1 MNDDDPHSGC
11 DAVDS
16 TDNSNE
22 QRRYIFGPISSRRLG
37 RSLGVNTIPLKT
49 CNFSCT
55 YCQLGETDHWIDER
69 HDFFPPEDIVAEIS
83 EAIQVHREEVDFLTF
98 AGEGE
103 PTLCLSLGRLI
114 RQAKR
119 LSHIPVAVITNGS
132 LLWRE
137 DVRNDLYPAD
147 LVMPSL
153 DAANPDVFRRL
164 NRPGRDVPIELI
176 IKGVQDF
183 GASFEGRYWIEVML
197 VDGVN
202 DGDEELKELAG
213 VLATAQPDRIVLNLP
228 TRPPA
233 DGAVHLPGAD
243 RLRYARELFEPI
255 AEVDYPMPMESQL
268 QTELTQDDLLQALRS
283 HPLRVDQL
291 EMINEDVEA
300 LIHRLEQDGRVER
313 ITRDGVSHLIIPRNS
328 TPERNR

>member
-1 MNDDDPHSGC
+1 MELTNK
-11 DAVDS
+11 S
-16 TDNSNE
+16 TE
-22 QRRYIFGPISSRRLG
+22 QRRYIFGPIPSRRLG

-55 YCQLGETDHWIDER
+55 YCQLGETDQLVDER
-69 HDFFPPEDIVAEIS
+69 HDFFPPADIIAEIS
-83 EAIQVHREEVDFLTF
+83 GAIQVHREKADFLTF

-103 PTLCLSLGRLI
+103 PTLCLSLGSLI
-114 RQAKR
+114 RQAKK
-119 LSHIPVAVITNGS
+119 LSNIPVAVITNGS

-137 DVRNDLYPAD
+137 DVRSDLYPAD

-153 DAANPDVFRRL
+153 DAVNPDVFRRL

-183 GASFEGRYWIEVML
+183 GATFEGRYWIEVML

-213 VLATAQPDRIVLNLP
+213 ALATAQPDRIVLNLP
-228 TRPPA
+228 TRPPS
-233 DGAVHLPGAD
+233 DETVHLPGAD

-255 AEVDYPMPMESQL
+255 AEVDYPMPMEAQQ
-268 QTELTQDDLLQALRS
+268 QTALTRDDLLQALRS
-283 HPLRVDQL
+283 HPLRVDEL
-291 EMINEDVEA
+291 KTINEDVEG

-313 ITRDGVSHLIIPRNS
+313 VTRDGVSHLIIPREPH
-328 TPERNR
+328 TRAH